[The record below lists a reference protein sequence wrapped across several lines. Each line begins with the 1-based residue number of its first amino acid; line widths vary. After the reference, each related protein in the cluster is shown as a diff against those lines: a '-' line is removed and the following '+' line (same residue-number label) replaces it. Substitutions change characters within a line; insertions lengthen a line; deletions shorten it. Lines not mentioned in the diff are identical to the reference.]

1 MKIAGVR
8 FHDQDK
14 IYDFDQGDFS
24 LAKGDQV
31 IVETEQGIEAGAVV
45 YCDQDVADKKTAGDY
60 KPIIRKATTTDREK
74 VESYRGRSEE
84 AMEASRGYLKELGL
98 PMKLVD
104 VHFAFDGSK
113 VTAYFTADERVD
125 FRELVKKLTRHF
137 QKSVRLQ
144 QVGARDAAGVVG
156 GYGVCGRQI
165 CCRGFLQEFQSI
177 TADTVKLQQVAQGN
191 EKISGA
197 CGRLMCCM
205 AYEAK
210 YYQEAAKE
218 MPSLEQAVRTSK
230 GRGKVVARNLLNKTV
245 DVAFTEGDNV
255 TFPLTEIKW

>member
-1 MKIAGVR
+1 MKITGVR
-8 FHDQDK
+8 FHEQDK

-24 LAKGDQV
+24 LAKGDQI
-31 IVETEQGIEAGAVV
+31 IVETEQGVEAGTVM
-45 YCDQDVADKKTAGDY
+45 YCDRDVVAGKATDGY
-60 KPIIRKATTTDREK
+60 KPIIRKATTTDIEK
-74 VESYRGRSEE
+74 VESYRERSEE
-84 AMEASRGYLKELGL
+84 AMDACRGYLKELDL
-98 PMKLVD
+98 PMKLAD
-104 VHFAFDGSK
+104 VYFAFDGSK
-113 VTAYFTADERVD
+113 VTVYFTAEERVD

-165 CCRGFLQEFQSI
+165 CCHGFLQEFQSI

-210 YYQEAAKE
+210 YYQEVAKE
-218 MPSLEQAVRTSK
+218 MPNLGQAIRTGK
-230 GRGKVVARNLLNKTV
+230 GQGKVVARNLLNKTV
-245 DVAFTEGDNV
+245 EVAFTEGDNA
-255 TFPLTEIKW
+255 TFSLSEIKQ